1 MNYNVWKLECNE
13 DTFQMIEVFDEKDT
27 LEVQQ
32 EFVNKGFVIEETFK
46 VKNRIYIRVCKVK
59 SEVEE

>member
-1 MNYNVWKLECNE
+1 MKYNVWKLEYNE

-32 EFVNKGFVIEETFK
+32 EFANKGFVIEETFK
-46 VKNRIYIRVCKVK
+46 AKNRIYIRVCKVK
-59 SEVEE
+59 SEVE

>member
-1 MNYNVWKLECNE
+1 MKYNVWKLEFNE
-13 DTFQMIEVFDEKDT
+13 DTFKMIEIFDEKDT

-46 VKNRIYIRVCKVK
+46 AKNRIYIRVCNVK

>member
-1 MNYNVWKLECNE
+1 MKYNVWKLEYNE
-13 DTFQMIEVFDEKDT
+13 NTSQMIEVFDEKDT

-46 VKNRIYIRVCKVK
+46 VKNRIYIRVYNVK